1 MCLYC
6 FVCVQ
11 MGVRVGEHV
20 YMYVRPRQVLVCS
33 AVRADAPRSGSSATW
48 GGMQHMHKSVRA
60 CMSTSV
66 LTMPWACRRLLSR
79 ASAMGVELPVDLSGL
94 AGEVL
99 ERLSV
104 NQLQTLSKQLGA
116 KLPVHYSIRVD
127 RFLPVLVPLS

>member
-1 MCLYC
+1 
-6 FVCVQ
+6 
-11 MGVRVGEHV
+11 
-20 YMYVRPRQVLVCS
+20 
-33 AVRADAPRSGSSATW
+33 
-48 GGMQHMHKSVRA
+48 
-60 CMSTSV
+60 
-66 LTMPWACRRLLSR
+66 MPWACRRLLSR